1 MCHVSYFLRCLS
13 TRQRTF
19 TQKNGSIIVENPMV
33 ADGIVDTGLLSKSLF
48 VAVVTPQA
56 INLVANL

>member
-1 MCHVSYFLRCLS
+1 MCHTFCAVF
-13 TRQRTF
+13 QPGNGPF
-19 TQKNGSIIVENPMV
+19 TQKNGSIIVEHPMV